1 MRVGESFDLKGTTVT
16 LDEAACDGLMRVV
29 DSGKV
34 SQFLESLARPHVL
47 DIAPDEGYL
56 AIGQDRQREEGANE
70 WINGLIADVVHAQG

>member
-1 MRVGESFDLKGTTVT
+1 MTVT
-16 LDEAACDGLMRVV
+16 LDETVYHGLMRVV
-29 DSGKV
+29 EREKV
-34 SQFLESLARPHVL
+34 SQLLESLARAHVL